1 MSSIHSYLKEARID
15 KELTQ
20 EEVADRIGLTRQAVS
35 AYESGQ
41 RQPGI
46 DILMKLAEVYEVS
59 IENLLYGKK
68 GLIEKRR
75 VKRIAVFVASV
86 FLLLQILTGIFS
98 VLSFVLYP
106 VEEGVVS
113 ADQMEVVEKHFEMG
127 KISENIERVAASMLW
142 FGSLIAVSYDLVKKP
157 AFSWKR
163 KVGFYLIALGI
174 SWGIA
179 VLLGI
184 IHPAFS
190 IVDFVI
196 RGPLHFAGVTILL
209 VVDLVLL
216 NLHRRANI

>member
-1 MSSIHSYLKEARID
+1 MSSIHFYLKEARID
-15 KELTQ
+15 KSLTQ

-35 AYESGQ
+35 AYESGK

-68 GLIEKRR
+68 DVIEKRR
-75 VKRIAVFVASV
+75 VKRIAVFAATA
-86 FLLLQILTGIFS
+86 FLVLQILTGIFS

-106 VEEGVVS
+106 VEEGIVS
-113 ADQMEVVEKHFEMG
+113 ADQMEVVKKHFEMA
-127 KISENIERVAASMLW
+127 KISENIERAAASVLW
-142 FGSLIAVSYDLVKKP
+142 VGSLIAIAYDLVKKP

-163 KVGFYLIALGI
+163 KVVFYLITLGT

-184 IHPAFS
+184 VHPAFG

-196 RGPLHFAGVTILL
+196 RGPIHFTSVTILFL
-209 VVDLVLL
+209 VDLVLL
-216 NLHRRANI
+216 NFRRNTST

>member
-1 MSSIHSYLKEARID
+1 MSSIHFYLKEARID
-15 KELTQ
+15 KSLTQ

-35 AYESGQ
+35 AYESGK

-46 DILMKLAEVYEVS
+46 DILMKLAEVYEVN

-68 GLIEKRR
+68 DLIEKRR
-75 VKRIAVFVASV
+75 VNHIAVFVASV

-106 VEEGVVS
+106 VEVGIVS
-113 ADQMEVVEKHFEMG
+113 AEQMEVVEKHFEMA
-127 KISENIERVAASMLW
+127 KISEDTEQISASVLW
-142 FGSLIAVSYDLVKKP
+142 LGSLIAVAYDLVKKP

-163 KVGFYLIALGI
+163 KVGFYLIILAI

-179 VLLGI
+179 ILLGI
-184 IHPAFS
+184 VHPAFG

-196 RGPLHFAGVTILL
+196 RGPIYFTGVTILL
-209 VVDLVLL
+209 LVDLVLL
-216 NLHRRANI
+216 NLRRKTSV

>member
-1 MSSIHSYLKEARID
+1 MSSIHSYLKETRID
-15 KELTQ
+15 KGLTQ

-35 AYESGQ
+35 AYESGK

-59 IENLLYGKK
+59 IENLLYGRKDI
-68 GLIEKRR
+68 IEKRR
-75 VKRIAVFVASV
+75 VKRMAVVAASA

-106 VEEGVVS
+106 VEEGIV
-113 ADQMEVVEKHFEMG
+113 AAEQMEVVEKHFEMA
-127 KISENIERVAASMLW
+127 KISENTERAAASVLW
-142 FGSLIAVSYDLVKKP
+142 LGSLIAVAYDLAKKP

-163 KVGFYLIALGI
+163 KVGFYLIVLGI

-184 IHPAFS
+184 IHPAFV

-196 RGPLHFAGVTILL
+196 RGPLHFTGATILL
-209 VVDLVLL
+209 LVDLALL
-216 NLHRRANI
+216 NLRGNTGG